1 MSKSPTRSAKVVLW
15 LARPDVVLVLL
26 TLLSIQKSFNLLV
39 WCCCN
44 QSQPE
49 QQPEQ
54 GKEERRK
61 RGRSAS
67 FLHAGQSSK
76 KGSPQ
81 KLLSRL

>member
-39 WCCCN
+39 WCN

-49 QQPEQ
+49 EKQTT
-54 GKEERRK
+54 
-61 RGRSAS
+61 A
-67 FLHAGQSSK
+67 
-76 KGSPQ
+76 
-81 KLLSRL
+81 